1 MTKEKLYKNC
11 YLIAV
16 YEYDADA
23 DSEGICLAVFENIK
37 KLTDFYCMED
47 NERNY
52 KSIKDKINYSI
63 KKSRR
68 RREGIIRIGGEN
80 YMISLI
86 PTSKKRKKKSRLL
99 VSEDGFVIEGE

>member
-1 MTKEKLYKNC
+1 MKDNLYKGC

-37 KLTDFYCMED
+37 KLMDFYCMED

-86 PTSKKRKKKSRLL
+86 PTKHKSKKKSKL
-99 VSEDGFVIEGE
+99 VISEDGIVLEGD